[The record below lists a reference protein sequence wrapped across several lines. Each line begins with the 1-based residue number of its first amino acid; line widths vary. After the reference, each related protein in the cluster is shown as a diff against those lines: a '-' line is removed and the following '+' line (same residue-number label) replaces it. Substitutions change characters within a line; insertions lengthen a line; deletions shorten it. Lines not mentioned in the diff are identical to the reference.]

1 MNREQLRALA
11 KEYTRH
17 QGGVFNLQGDD
28 AETCLLIDIIARL
41 LVDCQVSVGRAMYI
55 LDEAKK
61 DIANH
66 SVCNIEA
73 GDVESLCRRPSI
85 SSHYYLMFSR
95 VFSLVFR
102 FSTIDHPERWRSH
115 VAMT

>member
-1 MNREQLRALA
+1 MMAGQKGGEQAVNREQLRALA

-85 SSHYYLMFSR
+85 SSITQLKT
-95 VFSLVFR
+95 LWEL
-102 FSTIDHPERWRSH
+102 DER
-115 VAMT
+115 